1 MRSYVTFP
9 ARQASF
15 LIKIEVIQ
23 LKEWSVEG
31 ELRIRK
37 MWEREEIFSRSI
49 SNREGRKTYVFYEGP
64 PTANGMPH
72 AGHALGRTIKDFV
85 ARYKTMSGYQVL
97 RKAGWDTHGL
107 PVELEVEKQLNI
119 RGKDE
124 IEAYGVENFIEKCKE
139 SVFAYEKEW
148 KQFTEALGYWV
159 DMDDPYITL
168 NNDYI
173 ESVWNILAAIHEKG
187 YLYKGHRVVP
197 YCPHCETS
205 LSSHEV
211 AQGYKDVTDLSA
223 TAKFR
228 LKERANEYLL
238 GWTTT
243 PWTLPGNVAL
253 AVHPDIDYVKVRQGE
268 EIYYLAESLIASVLK
283 GNYEVLEILKGKDL
297 VGLPYEAPFD
307 YVPVSNGHQVIAAD
321 FVTETNG
328 TGIVHLAPAH
338 GEDDYQAI
346 HEHQL
351 DYINVVDEKGR
362 YKENITPLA
371 GKFVKDCDVDIIKM
385 LAKRNLLFHKQKY
398 EHSYPHCWRCDSPL
412 LYYAMEGWFI
422 KTTAVKEKMQANNQG
437 VAWFPSH
444 MKDGRFGNFLENMVD
459 WNIGRNRYWGTPLN
473 VWTCEA
479 CGNEKA
485 PKSMEELKKWSIE
498 ALPDDIELHKPYV
511 DQIKFVCSCG
521 AAMRRTSEV
530 IDVWFDSGSMPFAQY
545 HYPFANHEL
554 FQKQFPADVVIEGV
568 DQTRGWFYSLLA
580 VSTLFTGRS
589 PYKRV
594 LSLGHILDENGQK
607 MSKSKGNALNPAE
620 LIHEFG
626 ADALRWALL
635 ADSSPWNNKRFSKKT
650 VSQAKSK
657 VINTLANIF
666 SFYEM
671 YADIDQIDP
680 SNDFGGVQTALDKWI
695 LSRLNTVI
703 KEVVESLEEYDI
715 TKGARALATL
725 VDEVSNWYV
734 RRSRERFWSSGMSDE
749 KRAAFSTLY
758 EVLKKLAQLMAP
770 YAPFVTEDIYSSL
783 TGESVH
789 LSDYPEADESLID
802 KQLEKDMDAVL
813 QIIEQTRSLRNTTGI
828 KTKQPLAALVIVPK
842 EASFHA
848 SLEKYTSIIKEEM
861 NIKEVVFKED
871 DQEILEL
878 ELSLNFASAGPKLG
892 KSVGEVKKQVA
903 ALNDKAKQ
911 NFLEEKE
918 TQLTLN
924 SGETVNLLLDDV
936 FVKKKAKAGF
946 SLLEGTQF
954 VTLLDT
960 RLTEDLKEE
969 GLVREFVRA
978 VQTYRKERNLPVEL
992 RVDLF
997 VQTDSYF
1004 QKLLIAYDDLLQNNL
1019 ILNKIYFEQK
1029 EGMRQ
1034 FNIEGRKVDIFIA

>member
-1 MRSYVTFP
+1 M
-9 ARQASF
+9 
-15 LIKIEVIQ
+15 
-23 LKEWSVEG
+23 KESSVDR
-31 ELRIRK
+31 ELRVRE
-37 MWEREEIFSRSI
+37 MWGEEGTFSRSI

-64 PTANGMPH
+64 PTANGLPH

-119 RGKDE
+119 RGKDD
-124 IEAYGVENFIEKCKE
+124 IEAYGIEKFIEKCKE

-159 DMDDPYITL
+159 DMDDPYVTL

-228 LKERANEYLL
+228 LKGTMNEYLL

-253 AVHPDIDYVKVRQGE
+253 AVHPHINYVKVKQDGE
-268 EIYYLAESLIASVLK
+268 MYYLAESLTSSVLK
-283 GNYEVLEILKGKDL
+283 DNFEVLERLKGTEL
-297 VGLPYEAPFD
+297 VGLSYEAPFD
-307 YVPVSNGHQVIAAD
+307 YAVVSNGHKVLAAD

-338 GEDDYQAI
+338 GEDDYKAI
-346 HEHQL
+346 YENQV
-351 DYINVVDEKGR
+351 DFINVVDEKGR

-371 GKFVKDCDVDIIKM
+371 GRFVKDCDVDIIKM
-385 LAKRNLLFHKQKY
+385 LAERSLLFHKQKY

-422 KTTAVKEKMQANNQG
+422 KTTAVKEKMQANNQQ
-437 VAWFPSH
+437 VEWFPSH

-479 CGNEKA
+479 CANEKA
-485 PKSMEELKKWSIE
+485 PRSMEELKNWSIE
-498 ALPDDIELHKPYV
+498 MLPEDIELHKPYV
-511 DQIKFVCSCG
+511 DKIEFACSYG
-521 AAMRRTSEV
+521 GRMRRTSEV

-545 HYPFANHEL
+545 HYPFENNEL

-580 VSTLFTGRS
+580 VSTLFTGES

-607 MSKSKGNALNPAE
+607 MSKSKGNALNPTE
-620 LIHEFG
+620 LINEFG

-635 ADSSPWNNKRFSKKT
+635 ADSSPWTNKRFSKKT

-657 VINTLANIF
+657 VIDTLVNVF
-666 SFYEM
+666 SFYTM
-671 YADIDQIDP
+671 YAEIDQFDP
-680 SNDFGGVQTALDKWI
+680 SKDFEGVQTALDKWI
-695 LSRLNTVI
+695 LSRLNTVM
-703 KEVVESLEEYDI
+703 KEVVQSLDDYDI
-715 TKGARALATL
+715 TKGAREIASL

-734 RRSRERFWSSGMSDE
+734 RRSRERFWSSGMSDD

-770 YAPFVTEDIYSSL
+770 YTPFVTEDIYSSL
-783 TGESVH
+783 TEESVH
-789 LSDYPEADESLID
+789 LSDYPEADETLID
-802 KQLEKDMDAVL
+802 EQLERDMDAVL
-813 QIIEQTRSLRNTTGI
+813 QIIEQIRSLRNTTGI
-828 KTKQPLAALVIVPK
+828 KTKQPLATLMIVPK
-842 EASFHA
+842 EASFSN
-848 SLEKYTSIIKEEM
+848 SLEKYTSIIKDEM
-861 NIKEVVFKED
+861 NIKEVLIKED
-871 DQEILEL
+871 DQELLEL
-878 ELSLNFASAGPKLG
+878 EFSLNFATAGPKLG
-892 KSVGEVKKQVA
+892 KSVGEVKKRLT
-903 ALNDKAKQ
+903 ALNDIDKQ
-911 NFLEEKE
+911 KFLEEKE
-918 TQLTLN
+918 IRFTLE
-924 SGETVNLLLDDV
+924 SGDVVNLEFEDV
-936 FVKKKAKAGF
+936 IVKKKGRAGF
-946 SLLEGTQF
+946 ELLEGNQF
-954 VTLLDT
+954 ITLLDT

-978 VQTYRKERNLPVEL
+978 VQTYRKELNLPVEL
-992 RVDLF
+992 RIDLF
-997 VQTDSYF
+997 IQSDSHF
-1004 QKLLIAYDDLLQNNL
+1004 QKILIEYEDLLQNNL
-1019 ILNKIYFEQK
+1019 ILNRIHFEQK
-1029 EGMRQ
+1029 ADMKK
-1034 FNIEGRKVDIFIA
+1034 FIIEGREVYLYIS